1 MKKRVGVMAA
11 LTCAVFVLC
20 SCSSGNNED
29 NEPITM
35 SMPDSFS
42 VHVSYEHDNRG
53 TELEY
58 ADVDF
63 QSGEASAAYSIKGYG
78 KAAEIAFV
86 DGGCYKRYDDSWY
99 RESDADCAAL
109 FDFSRFNLVEKS
121 GGKAAF
127 YDDSPVGGLVKSLYS
142 MLGGEYQYGDTVS
155 SEVSLDGTGRPESV
169 VVTFSGVGERVV
181 YSYSYDE
188 SGLSE
193 GFKESVIGSEV
204 YTRPEEGA
212 GTEDGGDLV
221 QQDKPD
227 FGENWYD
234 LTSVAATMYDK
245 PGGISASDI
254 EEWAGVTDSEALER
268 AVGFVSTLSEEEL
281 EETLSEYE
289 TMPRTTQKAL
299 FLISYLPLEGY
310 CEKMESL
317 LTPVEVEKLV
327 GELFYIGQVPTE
339 EQETVETEPAEES
352 SQEEQGGTEESA
364 EGGEIDTMLPTVPV
378 QVKKVSLSMQYYE
391 HEFIVEDLYNLGVP
405 EDSSQE
411 YLDAL
416 IMYFNGYT
424 EDELCNEAPFIMERL
439 GIDDYRKALVFI
451 AGLGYDKYNME
462 FLEANCDKDCLE
474 YVIRS
479 ME

>member
-1 MKKRVGVMAA
+1 MRKFVGVVAA
-11 LTCAVFVLC
+11 TVCVIMVLC
-20 SCSSGNNED
+20 SCSSDNNGT

-35 SMPDSFS
+35 SMPGSFS
-42 VHVSYEHDNRG
+42 VHISYEHDNRG

-63 QSGEASAAYSIKGYG
+63 QVGEASLGYSVKGSS
-78 KAAEIAFV
+78 EVSEFAFV
-86 DGGCYKRYDDSWY
+86 DGGCYKRYGDSWY
-99 RESDADCAAL
+99 REDEADCTAL
-109 FDFSRFNLVEKS
+109 FDFSRFNIVEKS
-121 GGKAAF
+121 GGKTSF
-127 YDDSPVGGLVKSLYS
+127 YDNSPVGELALYLYS
-142 MLGGEYQYGDTVS
+142 MIGGEYQYGDSVS
-155 SEVSLDGTGRPESV
+155 SEVSLDGSGRPVSIV
-169 VVTFSGVGERVV
+169 ISFSGVGERIV

-188 SGLSE
+188 VGLPE
-193 GFKESVIGSEV
+193 GFKESVVGSEV
-204 YTRPEEGA
+204 YTRPNEVAEESSSA
-212 GTEDGGDLV
+212 DLV

-234 LTSVAATMYDK
+234 LTSIAATVYDK
-245 PGGISASDI
+245 PEGISTSDV
-254 EEWAGVTDSEALER
+254 EEWSGVTDSSALER
-268 AVGFVSTLSEEEL
+268 AVEFVSTLSEAEL

-289 TMPRTTQKAL
+289 NLPRTTQKAL
-299 FLISYLPLEGY
+299 FLISYLPLKGY
-310 CEKMESL
+310 CEKMESI

-327 GELFYIGQVPTE
+327 GELFYISQVPVDG
-339 EQETVETEPAEES
+339 QETVETEPVDES
-352 SQEEQGGTEESA
+352 SQEEQGVTEESV
-364 EGGEIDTMLPTVPV
+364 EDGEIDTMLPTIPV

-405 EDSSQE
+405 EDSSQG

-439 GIDDYRKALVFI
+439 GIDDYRKALVFM